1 MGRLAH
7 LTGFDRLMLGNFV
20 LWSGVILIGY
30 RWRNLELY
38 IYVLLVLLQ
47 AAGMFTAWLLARR
60 VPIPTW
66 VLLLLQVAVL
76 LHLAGGSIFVGET
89 RLYDLNL
96 EPGMAGPVWFSQ
108 AFRFDK
114 FVHGYF
120 ALVGVLAL
128 RRIWPELAGV
138 DARGFQLL
146 LILLAVMG
154 ICAIVEVLEYLGTKI
169 AYLPEVGGYD
179 NNLQDLLANLVGAG
193 TGLLYAPLVRSVQ
206 GWKA

>member
-1 MGRLAH
+1 
-7 LTGFDRLMLGNFV
+7 MLGNFV

-30 RWRNLELY
+30 RWRNLEFY
-38 IYVLLVLLQ
+38 IYILLVLLQ
-47 AAGMFTAWLLARR
+47 AAGMFAAWLLTRR
-60 VPIPTW
+60 VSIPTW

-76 LHLAGGSIFVGET
+76 LHLAGGSIFVDET

-96 EPGMAGPVWFSQ
+96 LPGMTVPIWFSQ

-114 FVHGYF
+114 VVHVYF

-128 RRIWPELAGV
+128 HRVWPELAGT
-138 DARGFQLL
+138 DGRGFQLL

-169 AYLPEVGGYD
+169 AYLPEVGGCN

-193 TGLLYAPLVRSVQ
+193 VGLLFAPLARSGQ
-206 GWKA
+206 GRKA